1 MIELG
6 MDSYIVIGVAL
17 VVVLIVV
24 VWGWLAGRKEKE
36 DEDEEVTDEEITE
49 MIEKKEEAKKEGKKL
64 KASDIVPP
72 EKLETY
78 NEPVNELPKSQ
89 RDNPIVNP
97 KGLETY

>member
-49 MIEKKEEAKKEGKKL
+49 MIEKKEGKKL